1 VAESIALQL
10 EKRVA
15 FRRAMRKAVDS
26 ALRFGCKGI
35 KVRVS
40 GRLNGAEIARSEW
53 YLQGQ
58 LPLHTL
64 RADLDYGFAQ
74 AYTTY
79 GVIGIK
85 CWTYKGEIL
94 DSGRR
99 DSMRNEPEP
108 RRQPLRD
115 RRERRPGS
123 AFAPPTPEP
132 SGPVVQ
138 APPDIA
144 SPPRVAPIL
153 PPLAPPQPTWKREGK
168 EGPEST
174 GGPGTEPPKQ
184 G

>member
-1 VAESIALQL
+1 
-10 EKRVA
+10 
-15 FRRAMRKAVDS
+15 
-26 ALRFGCKGI
+26 
-35 KVRVS
+35 
-40 GRLNGAEIARSEW
+40 LNGAEIARSEW

-94 DSGRR
+94 DSGRK
-99 DSMRNEPEP
+99 DSMRNDPEP

-138 APPDIA
+138 APPDA
-144 SPPRVAPIL
+144 GAAPRVAPIL
-153 PPLAPPQPTWKREGK
+153 PPLAPPQPSWKQETK
-168 EGPEST
+168 EPSTESNSGPNNS
-174 GGPGTEPPKQ
+174 EPPKQ